1 MYGHCYDGDTLRIG
15 LHTRSQGSL
24 ERTARH
30 ARALGANTLQI
41 FTSSP
46 RRWEGARL
54 DPRDAA
60 ALRRVREQLDLTP
73 LAVHDNYLINLA
85 SANPAVR
92 QPSITAFRGELE
104 RARLI
109 GADYLVAHP
118 GSAKGQTVEQAMA
131 NVVTALAAAGLG
143 FSAPGFMLL
152 LECTAGGGQALG
164 ARLEEL
170 HALREV
176 AQNLVDFPIGFCL
189 DTCHLHA
196 AGYDLASAEGLART
210 AREIGRVL
218 GWEHVRLCHVND
230 SQGALGSR
238 VDRHANIGKGQI
250 GAGGFGRIARQ
261 THFRRLP
268 WILET
273 PMDTDE
279 DARRDL
285 DTLKSLCQKRRTT
298 TPPSK

>member
-1 MYGHCYDGDTLRIG
+1 LRIG
-15 LHTRSQGSL
+15 LHARNQGSL
-24 ERTARH
+24 EKTARH
-30 ARALGANTLQI
+30 ARELGANTLQI

-46 RRWEGARL
+46 RMWKASRP

-92 QPSITAFRGELE
+92 QPSILAFRGELE

-118 GSAKGQTVEQAMA
+118 GSAKGQPAEQAMA
-131 NVVTALAAAGLG
+131 NFVTALAEAGQG
-143 FSAPGFMLL
+143 FSAPDLMLL
-152 LECTAGGGQALG
+152 LECTAGSGQALG

-176 AQNLVDFPIGFCL
+176 GQNVVDFPIGFCL

-196 AGYDLASAEGLART
+196 AGYDLASASGLART

-218 GWEHVRLCHVND
+218 GWPHVRLCHVND

-250 GAGGFGRIARQ
+250 GADGFGRLARHSQ
-261 THFRRLP
+261 FRRLA

-285 DTLKSLCQKRRTT
+285 DTLKSLCQRRRTI

>member
-1 MYGHCYDGDTLRIG
+1 MWK
-15 LHTRSQGSL
+15 GSRPDL
-24 ERTARH
+24 
-30 ARALGANTLQI
+30 
-41 FTSSP
+41 
-46 RRWEGARL
+46 
-54 DPRDAA
+54 RDAA
-60 ALRRVREQLDLTP
+60 ALRRVREELDLAP
-73 LAVHDNYLINLA
+73 LAVHGNYLINLA

-92 QPSITAFRGELE
+92 QPSITALRAELE

-109 GADYLVAHP
+109 GADYLVVHP
-118 GSAKGQTVEQAMA
+118 GSAKGQPVEQAMA
-131 NVVTALAAAGLG
+131 HAVAALAEAGRG
-143 FSAPGFMLL
+143 FSAPGFVLL

-170 HALREV
+170 HALREA

-196 AGYDLASAEGLART
+196 AGYDLASAAGLART
-210 AREIGRVL
+210 AREIARVL

-250 GAGGFGRIARQ
+250 GADGFGRLAR
-261 THFRRLP
+261 HPKFRRLA

-273 PMDTDE
+273 PMETEE